1 MAESFMSASG
11 HVTELRAQIEV
22 LLTALLKAALLAKFL
37 SNCLAQ
43 VAGFKGSTFI
53 NRSFALRKS

>member
-1 MAESFMSASG
+1 MSASG